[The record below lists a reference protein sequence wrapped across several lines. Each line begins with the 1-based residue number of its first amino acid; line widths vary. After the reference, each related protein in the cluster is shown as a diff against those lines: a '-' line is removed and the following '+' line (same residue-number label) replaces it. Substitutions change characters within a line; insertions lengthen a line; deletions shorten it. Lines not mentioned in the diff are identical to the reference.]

1 MSGVDWINSGLLISN
16 YGSNSDSSDTTQ
28 LLTSRHNVEFGG
40 AGYAHKAYYFRPQY
54 GSQGNTRASVY
65 IQNASASNSP
75 TFTTTH
81 AFYYNGNAYHYGD
94 VGIGT
99 STPAAKLHV
108 IGSGLFSTTL
118 QAKQL
123 IYALG
128 GIQIGNTTDIGWYI
142 GNNRISAGLN
152 TARGVNVGTL
162 LVSNAWADY
171 TKVPTNGIYSKGNVE
186 VAGTIHSSTGIW
198 SSGWLSFSDL
208 SSTSDR
214 RFKDGIAPLAGRDAL
229 AVIRSLK
236 PSTWTWN
243 ALAKVRGRSAGFV
256 AQDVA
261 GVLPDAIREI
271 GDDRHL
277 ALNYQMLHAYEVA
290 ALQEHDDEIQ
300 RLRKRVDFLEDELK
314 KARSWQ
320 H

>member
-1 MSGVDWINSGLLISN
+1 MRLAVGANDTGTLIGCYLDIVGNGFVSI
-16 YGSNSDSSDTTQ
+16 S
-28 LLTSRHNVEFGG
+28 
-40 AGYAHKAYYFRPQY
+40 KA
-54 GSQGNTRASVY
+54 
-65 IQNASASNSP
+65 
-75 TFTTTH
+75 
-81 AFYYNGNAYHYGD
+81 
-94 VGIGT
+94 
-99 STPAAKLHV
+99 
-108 IGSGLFSTTL
+108 L
-118 QAKQL
+118 Q
-123 IYALG
+123 
-128 GIQIGNTTDIGWYI
+128 
-142 GNNRISAGLN
+142 
-152 TARGVNVGTL
+152 VGTDATISGNL
-162 LVSNAWADY
+162 TTSG
-171 TKVPTNGIYSKGNVE
+171 TIYS
-186 VAGTIHSSTGIW
+186 ATGIW
-198 SSGWLSFSDL
+198 SRGWLSFSDL

-314 KARSWQ
+314 RARSWR

>member
-1 MSGVDWINSGLLISN
+1 MSLSSHLAVSGAEGRGITYTGNSIRLKASTGGWAIGIDPYHN
-16 YGSNSDSSDTTQ
+16 DDTT
-28 LLTSRHNVEFGG
+28 SFSHSVGG
-40 AGYAHKAYYFRPQY
+40 AYGGSANTINYTYYGGTY
-54 GSQGNTRASVY
+54 
-65 IQNASASNSP
+65 NSP
-75 TFTTTH
+75 AMVILPNKT
-81 AFYYNGNAYHYGD
+81 

-99 STPAAKLHV
+99 TTTAGKFHV
-108 IGSGLFSTTL
+108 AGSGVFTTTL
-118 QAKQL
+118 QVNQL

-128 GIQIGNTTDIGWYI
+128 GVQIGPASDIGWYI

-152 TARGVNVGTL
+152 IARGVNVGTL

-214 RFKDGIAPLAGRDAL
+214 RFKDGIAPLDKRNAL
-229 AVIRSLK
+229 SVIHALK

-243 ALAKVRGRSAGFV
+243 ALAKVKGRSAGFV

-271 GDDRHL
+271 GEDKHL

-290 ALQEHDDEIQ
+290 ALQEHDDEIG
-300 RLRKRVDFLEDELK
+300 RLRTRVAELERQLK
-314 KARSWQ
+314 EARTWQ